1 MIVVCEKC
9 QSRFKLDESRIKAPR
24 FKARCSRCQ
33 HVFTAIRPQPPA
45 PEPPPAEP
53 ETPPQKKTAPRVIA
67 VSNQKGGVA
76 KTTTCLNLGISLAMR
91 HKRVLLIDFDVQSN
105 LTIALGYQNMASF
118 YDMLNAPQEKEQR
131 FLVETP
137 YTGLWLLPSNK
148 NMVLLNKKY
157 FGAPHYEFILR
168 ERLKRLQNH
177 FDYILIDTP
186 PSIEFFTLNAL
197 TASDLVIIPTQCDY
211 LSTHGVDQIQKLI
224 DLIRQKTN
232 PAVAAR
238 MLITMYDDR
247 STASQVIY
255 NKLQQIYN
263 DRTFKALIHHDDKL
277 REAQIMN
284 IPVIHYDQTS
294 RAGREYMDLAQEIL
308 QSAQQ
313 DAKAH
318 AR

>member
-1 MIVVCEKC
+1 M
-9 QSRFKLDESRIKAPR
+9 
-24 FKARCSRCQ
+24 
-33 HVFTAIRPQPPA
+33 
-45 PEPPPAEP
+45 
-53 ETPPQKKTAPRVIA
+53 IA

-76 KTTTCLNLGISLAMR
+76 KTTTCLNLGISLAMLR
-91 HKRVLLIDFDVQSN
+91 KRVLLIDFDVQAN
-105 LTIALGYQNMASF
+105 LTIALGYKNMASF

-137 YTGLWLLPSNK
+137 YSGLWLLPSNK

-157 FGAPHYEFILR
+157 FGVPRYEFILR
-168 ERLKRLQNH
+168 ERLKTIRDR

-224 DLIRQKTN
+224 DLVRHKTN
-232 PAVAAR
+232 PAVTAR

-255 NKLQQIYN
+255 NKLQQIYHGQPFN
-263 DRTFKALIHHDDKL
+263 ALIHHDDKL

-284 IPVIHYDQTS
+284 IPVIQYDQTS
-294 RAGREYMDLAQEIL
+294 RAGREYMDLAQEIIQL
-308 QSAQQ
+308 VQQ
-313 DAKAH
+313 DGKAH

>member
-1 MIVVCEKC
+1 MIVVCENC
-9 QSRFKLDESRIKAPR
+9 QSRFKLDESRIRASR
-24 FKARCSRCQ
+24 FKARCSRCG
-33 HVFTAIRPQPPA
+33 HVFTATKPQTSETDAPSPAA
-45 PEPPPAEP
+45 PEALP
-53 ETPPQKKTAPRVIA
+53 EKKTTPGVIA

-91 HKRVLLIDFDVQSN
+91 RKRVLLIDFDVQSN
-105 LTIALGYQNMASF
+105 LTIALGYQNKTSF

-137 YTGLWLLPSNK
+137 YHGLWLLPSNK

-157 FGAPHYEFILR
+157 FGAPRYEFILR
-168 ERLKRLQNH
+168 ERLKTLQDR

-197 TASDLVIIPTQCDY
+197 TTSDLVIIPTQCDY

-224 DLIRQKTN
+224 DLVRRKTN
-232 PAVAAR
+232 PAVTAR

-255 NKLQQIYN
+255 NKLQQIY
-263 DRTFKALIHHDDKL
+263 RHQTFQTLIHHDDKL

-284 IPVIHYDQTS
+284 IPVIHYDQNS
-294 RAGREYMDLAQEIL
+294 RAGREYMDLAGEVL
-308 QSAQQ
+308 ELAQR
-313 DAKAH
+313 DAKAQ
-318 AR
+318 

>member
-1 MIVVCEKC
+1 MIVACEKC
-9 QSRFKLDESRIKAPR
+9 QSRFKLDESRIKASG

-33 HVFTAIRPQPPA
+33 HVFTAIKPQTPAAAAPPS
-45 PEPPPAEP
+45 EP
-53 ETPPQKKTAPRVIA
+53 EAPQQERAIPRVIA

-91 HKRVLLIDFDVQSN
+91 RKRVLLIDFDVQSN

-118 YDMLNAPQEKEQR
+118 YDMLNAPQEKEQE

-157 FGAPHYEFILR
+157 FGAPRYEFILR
-168 ERLKRLQNH
+168 ERLKTLRNR
-177 FDYILIDTP
+177 FDTILIDTP

-224 DLIRQKTN
+224 ELIRRKTN

-255 NKLQQIYN
+255 NKLLQIYR
-263 DRTFKALIHHDDKL
+263 DQTFKALIHHDDKL

-294 RAGREYMDLAQEIL
+294 RAGNEYMALAQEVL
-308 QSAQQ
+308 QLTQG
-313 DAKAH
+313 DATVH
-318 AR
+318 GR

>member
-9 QSRFKLDESRIKAPR
+9 QSRFKLDESRIKASR

-33 HVFTAIRPQPPA
+33 HVFSATKPLPTA
-45 PEPPPAEP
+45 P
-53 ETPPQKKTAPRVIA
+53 ETPPTAERETPQQDKKTPRVIA

-76 KTTTCLNLGISLAMR
+76 KTTTCLNLGISLAML
-91 HKRVLLIDFDVQSN
+91 HKRVLLIDFDVQAN
-105 LTIALGYQNMASF
+105 LTIALGYQNMPSF
-118 YDMLNAPQEKEQR
+118 YDMLNAPQDTEPR
-131 FLVETP
+131 YLVETP

-157 FGAPHYEFILR
+157 FGAPHYEFILQ
-168 ERLKRLQNH
+168 ERLKAIRNR

-224 DLIRQKTN
+224 DLVRQKTN
-232 PAVAAR
+232 PAVTAR

-247 STASQVIY
+247 STASLVIY
-255 NKLQQIYN
+255 NKLQQIY
-263 DRTFKALIHHDDKL
+263 RGQTFNALIHHDDKL

-294 RAGREYMDLAQEIL
+294 RAGREYMDRVGMGYGAG
-308 QSAQQ
+308 SGGYCW
-313 DAKAH
+313 
-318 AR
+318 R